1 VVPIYTP
8 RKEAE
13 LLAIRALLEAEE
25 IPFYVHNDHFG
36 AVYPGLPM
44 AGFNARRVMVPEAHA
59 ERAREILEGV
69 LGPSESSPAQEAAPA
84 GSGSRE
90 REPGESWAERL
101 REGLV
106 RLAQRLRP
114 DRRTRRPPLA
124 VVPGGRDEQPP
135 GRRRGTG

>member
-13 LLAIRALLEAEE
+13 LLAIRALLEAEG

-36 AVYPGLPM
+36 SVYPGLPM

-69 LGPSESSPAQEAAPA
+69 LGPSESSLSTDAPA
-84 GSGSRE
+84 SDGGAQSAVGRGW
-90 REPGESWAERL
+90 RERL
-101 REGLV
+101 RAGLV
-106 RLAQRLRP
+106 RLVRWLRFG
-114 DRRTRRPPLA
+114 RRPRRPPLA
-124 VVPGGRDEQPP
+124 VVPGGRDERPP